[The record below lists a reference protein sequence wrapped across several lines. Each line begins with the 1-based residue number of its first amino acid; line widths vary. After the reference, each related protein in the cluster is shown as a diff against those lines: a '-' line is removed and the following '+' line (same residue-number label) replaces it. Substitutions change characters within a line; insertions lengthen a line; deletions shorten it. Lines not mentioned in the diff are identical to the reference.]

1 LNRHSMRL
9 ALIVA
14 AAIGL
19 ALATLPVGP
28 ATANHNADQH
38 SNNMV
43 YEGTSPKNG
52 ITNSDLAFWGNRA
65 YAGNYGGFRIIDIS
79 DPTDIEN
86 PANVI
91 TDFSCPGPQN
101 DISVWDTDDDG
112 SADLLFLSVDSP
124 MSNDTCAATPVTAST
139 PGNWEG
145 VRIFDISDETAPVLL
160 DSVPTD
166 CGSHTHTLIP
176 SDAAR
181 TGDDNLYIYVSSY
194 PLGGGAVTDGTP
206 KADGT
211 ECEEPEPGITGKVH
225 NKISII
231 QVPETNPT
239 GWEVKEVALPING
252 EVSHVQLGSR
262 SFDFTACHD
271 IAAFVEIDRAVG
283 ACWKEGIF
291 WDISDPFNPLF
302 LRRVRAP
309 EKVDT
314 LYHSVT
320 FTWDGKVVAFEDE
333 AGGGGESR
341 CKLENGMPDSQG
353 AMYFHRMNG
362 DFLGEF
368 KIPMHITTP
377 CTAHNYTVV
386 PVTDGRY
393 ILASAW
399 YTGGTWMVDFTNPA
413 NPKAAGHYIAHTPP
427 NGVGDPISSD
437 VWSSYWYNGYVFAND
452 GLVRGDANGERGL
465 DVFSFNSPLVAT
477 AINLPFL
484 NPQTQMDLIPQTP
497 VVPKCAGLPVTIEGT
512 GGADTIKGT
521 PGADIIL
528 AKAGDDVVNAR
539 GGNDVVCA
547 GKGGDLVRGKGGK
560 DNLKGNAGSDE
571 LRGGKGNDG
580 LVGGPG
586 VDKCVGGG
594 GTDSGKSCEFEQGIP

>member
-1 LNRHSMRL
+1 LDRHRL
-9 ALIVA
+9 RLTLTIS
-14 AAIGL
+14 AAI
-19 ALATLPVGP
+19 AIAIAMLPGGSVM
-28 ATANHNADQH
+28 ADHNADVH
-38 SNNMV
+38 SDNMV
-43 YEGTSPKNG
+43 YEGTSVNNG
-52 ITNSDLAFWGNRA
+52 ITNSDLAFWGDRA
-65 YAGNYGGFRIIDIS
+65 YTGDYGGFRIIDIS

-101 DISVWDTDDDG
+101 DISVWDGDG
-112 SADLLFLSVDSP
+112 NGSPDLLFLSVDSP
-124 MSNDTCAATPVTAST
+124 RSDDTCASTGVTAST

-145 VRIFDISDETAPVLL
+145 VRIFDISNETAPVLL
-160 DSVPTD
+160 ESVPTD

-176 SDAAR
+176 SDAAVE
-181 TGDDNLYIYVSSY
+181 GDGNLYIYVSSY
-194 PLGGGAVTDGTP
+194 PLGSGAVTNGVP
-206 KADGT
+206 KEDGT

-231 QVPETNPT
+231 EVPESAPT
-239 GWEVKEVALPING
+239 DTTVKEVALPING
-252 EVSHVQLGSR
+252 EMSHVQIGSR

-271 IAAFVEIDRAVG
+271 IAAFLALDRAVG

-314 LYHSVT
+314 LYHSIT

-333 AGGGGESR
+333 AGGGGDAR
-341 CKLENGMPDSQG
+341 CKLEDGKPDSQG
-353 AMYFHRMNG
+353 AMYFHTMNG

-413 NPKAAGHYIAHTPP
+413 DAKAAGHYIAHTAP

-452 GLVRGDANGERGL
+452 GLQRGDANGERGL
-465 DVFSFNSPLVAT
+465 DVFSYNSPKVAT
-477 AINLPFL
+477 AIDLPFL
-484 NPQTQMDLIPQTP
+484 NAQTQMDLIPQTP
-497 VVPKCAGLPVTIEGT
+497 VVPKCFGLPVTIEGT
-512 GGADTIKGT
+512 NGPDVISGTGGTDV
-521 PGADIIL
+521 IL
-528 AKAGDDVVNAR
+528 ARAGDDVVNAR
-539 GGNDVVCA
+539 GGNDYVCA
-547 GKGGDLVRGKGGK
+547 GGGGDLVRGRNGH
-560 DNLKGNAGSDE
+560 DRMKGNAGSDE
-571 LRGGKGNDG
+571 LRGGDGNDNH
-580 LVGGPG
+580 LGGPG
-586 VDKCVGGG
+586 VDKCVGGS
-594 GTDSGKSCEFEQGIP
+594 GTDKGKSCEFEQGIP